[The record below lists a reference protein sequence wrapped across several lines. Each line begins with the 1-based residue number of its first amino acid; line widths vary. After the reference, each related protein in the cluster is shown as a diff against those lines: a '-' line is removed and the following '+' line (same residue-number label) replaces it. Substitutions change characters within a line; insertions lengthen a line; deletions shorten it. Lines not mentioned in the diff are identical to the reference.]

1 VSKITAKIKGLAPVV
16 LFPVLFVLM
25 LLAACGSQED
35 APTSRPSTSNPA
47 TSPSNSGTGP
57 GQPGPP
63 ALIAFRSNRDC
74 NHEIYTMNVDG
85 SGQTRLTNDPSEDD
99 TPA

>member
-1 VSKITAKIKGLAPVV
+1 MSKITAKIKGLAPVV

-47 TSPSNSGTGP
+47 ASLSNSGTGP
-57 GQPGPP
+57 GQPDRLPSLPFAPTGTVTT
-63 ALIAFRSNRDC
+63 RS
-74 NHEIYTMNVDG
+74 
-85 SGQTRLTNDPSEDD
+85 TR
-99 TPA
+99 